1 MEDISSF
8 NRREVLKK
16 SGLVSVSCLS
26 GFTGI
31 SGASP
36 GTPGDDEAPSTDF
49 DPHDKEEVH
58 QFAIKLSKLDKR
70 EAIAVLK
77 QLSDAQKRAYAESM
91 KPDKY
96 EITIDSSVIETQT
109 VSISKAEIQASSSNR
124 STASPNG
131 STTIHSGEV
140 RIDSDGGRSTGP
152 DQGSVGTHDAGGYNF
167 SISTTAR
174 NSVSGLLAYT
184 YEVTTNYGW
193 NDDHDELT
201 ELSAEAT
208 ATKTGIPWRYR
219 GEAGDMV
226 SNNTGSGFVK
236 QTGDF
241 ALCANVPTCVVI
253 SQNYPTI
260 SLRVYP
266 DVCDYDI
273 ITRDNDFPDNG

>member
-1 MEDISSF
+1 MEDMSSF

-36 GTPGDDEAPSTDF
+36 GTPGDEEAPSTDF
-49 DPHDKEEVH
+49 DPHDKEEVY

-96 EITIDSSVIETQT
+96 EITIDSPVIETQT
-109 VSISKAEIQASSSNR
+109 VSVSESDIQASSSNR
-124 STASPNG
+124 SASSFNEP
-131 STTIHSGEV
+131 TTIHSGEV
-140 RIDSDGGRSTGP
+140 GINPDSGRSTGSG
-152 DQGSVGTHDAGGYNF
+152 QSSVGTQDAGAYNF

-201 ELSAEAT
+201 ELSSEAT
-208 ATKTGIPWRYR
+208 AADTGIPWRYR
-219 GEAGDMV
+219 GESADMV

-241 ALCANVPTCVVI
+241 ALCANVPMCVVI
-253 SQNYPTI
+253 SQNHPTI
-260 SLRVYP
+260 SLKVYP

-273 ITRDNDFPDNG
+273 LTRDNDFPDNG